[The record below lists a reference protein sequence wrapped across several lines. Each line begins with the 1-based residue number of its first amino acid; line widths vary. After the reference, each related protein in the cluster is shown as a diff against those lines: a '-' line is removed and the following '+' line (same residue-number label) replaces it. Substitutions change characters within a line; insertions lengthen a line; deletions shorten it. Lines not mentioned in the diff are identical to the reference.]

1 MLEKIRAVYAAL
13 NDICKMQLICNDLI
27 FLEKWSEVDSVIMRI
42 NALLDY
48 IYTINCQIDYIE
60 ILKKVDEQ
68 FNDKL
73 LSYKISCLVDR
84 LVHLQKNN
92 FHFMKIA
99 HHYDFNIQPDFF
111 VYRDAVCALFR
122 EISLLQNK
130 EVYYEPH

>member
-13 NDICKMQLICNDLI
+13 NDICKMQLICNDLV
-27 FLEKWSEVDSVIMRI
+27 FLERWSEVDSVIMRI

-68 FNDKL
+68 FNDRL

-84 LVHLQKNN
+84 LVHLQKKQ
-92 FHFMKIA
+92 FSF
-99 HHYDFNIQPDFF
+99 
-111 VYRDAVCALFR
+111 
-122 EISLLQNK
+122 
-130 EVYYEPH
+130 YEN

>member
-1 MLEKIRAVYAAL
+1 
-13 NDICKMQLICNDLI
+13 
-27 FLEKWSEVDSVIMRI
+27 
-42 NALLDY
+42 
-48 IYTINCQIDYIE
+48 DYIE